1 MKQLWRGARL
11 AAAAAMGVAGT
22 AGAQG
27 ATFSTQGYFSGP
39 ATTTCTTVAASV
51 ASCAGAGF
59 NLLFTGS
66 TATNTLGQISL
77 GTFNLTGTG
86 PNVTV
91 PSGQAFFNLVINQ
104 TQPGAG
110 SGTFVGSLSG
120 TIQTSPV
127 NQSTLI
133 FVPTQS
139 SLAIS
144 GANYFLN
151 YDNSGPAA
159 GEGYAIPLN
168 STSDRTIN
176 ASVTTTTTPEPSS
189 MALLGT
195 GLMGLVPLVRR
206 RRSA

>member
-1 MKQLWRGARL
+1 MKHLGKGIRV
-11 AAAAAMGVAGT
+11 AAVAITALAGT

-27 ATFSTQGYFSGP
+27 ASFTTQGFFSGP
-39 ATTTCTTVAASV
+39 GTTGCTTVAATLATCS
-51 ASCAGAGF
+51 GAGF

-66 TATNTLGQISL
+66 AATNTLGQISL

-86 PNVTV
+86 PSVTV
-91 PSGQAFFNLVINQ
+91 PAGQAFFNLVVNQ

-110 SGTFVGSLSG
+110 TGTFVGSLTG

-139 SLAIS
+139 TLAIS
-144 GANYFLN
+144 GANYYLN

-159 GEGYAIPLN
+159 GIGYGIPLN

-176 ASVTTTTTPEPSS
+176 ATVVTTTPEPSS

-195 GLMGLVPLVRR
+195 GLIGLVPLFRR
-206 RRSA
+206 RRQS